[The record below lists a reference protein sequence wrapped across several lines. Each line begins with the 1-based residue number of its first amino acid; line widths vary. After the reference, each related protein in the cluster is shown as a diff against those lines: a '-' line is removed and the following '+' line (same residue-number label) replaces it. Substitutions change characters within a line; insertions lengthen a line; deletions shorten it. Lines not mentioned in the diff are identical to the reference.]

1 MGGVLYACPLG
12 GRTWKEWGRGRGHV
26 QHAFSSLTVN
36 SEDDR
41 FGVRPRLETGRT
53 SLHLKHMPA
62 LKAFARARAKKITSR
77 KVRAKQAR
85 EGGQEA
91 ARAPSK
97 ARAAIKQG
105 DFGSRSIFA
114 APGAQYGG
122 GLFSAPGRRETNRWQ
137 EFPAKRRERKLP
149 QRKGEEPLSGRR
161 RAGRRLLRAGNPQ
174 TPEKPLEPT
183 RFVHRRGRTGE
194 AVNSILNRVDPGR
207 QFANSCENGFKPGVG
222 GLGLPWGNGRR
233 GWGHVYLFILNSLR
247 QLVNS

>member
-97 ARAAIKQG
+97 ARAAIK
-105 DFGSRSIFA
+105 A
-114 APGAQYGG
+114 
-122 GLFSAPGRRETNRWQ
+122 RRFW
-137 EFPAKRRERKLP
+137 LP
-149 QRKGEEPLSGRR
+149 IHFRGTWRAVRR
-161 RAGRRLLRAGNPQ
+161 RFVFRARAARN
-174 TPEKPLEPT
+174 KPL
-183 RFVHRRGRTGE
+183 
-194 AVNSILNRVDPGR
+194 ARVSSETP
-207 QFANSCENGFKPGVG
+207 
-222 GLGLPWGNGRR
+222 
-233 GWGHVYLFILNSLR
+233 
-247 QLVNS
+247 